1 MEKDPAPRL
10 SSADLAVLRVLSE
23 NPRRVLGRES
33 IVRLAGLDRSNPR
46 RCDAAIV
53 VLRRLL
59 GPDSILTVRRRG
71 WMLTEEGSRRADGHL
86 LGPAGG
92 TRAR

>member
-1 MEKDPAPRL
+1 MDQDPAPRL
-10 SSADLAVLRVLSE
+10 SRADRAVLRVLSE
-23 NPRRVLGRES
+23 NRQRVLGRES

-71 WMLTEEGSRRADGHL
+71 WMLTEEGSSAAERQLGTA
-86 LGPAGG
+86 GPATG
-92 TRAR
+92 AD